1 MKKSL
6 IALLLLSACGGGGEG
21 GNNMATP
28 ATSGGAGAGGKAQGG
43 GDGGPDAAKSAVATA
58 ELTGLYES
66 GGGARRNQLC
76 ILDKGTGNA
85 QFGIIAWGAGTDNC
99 MGAGSAVRRGERL
112 TLTMSG
118 DQSCTLDATIRGGAV
133 SLPAAMP
140 AGCAYYC
147 GAGAKL
153 GGVTLAKVGG
163 TAADAMR
170 ARDIVGEPLC
180 EADRGR

>member
-6 IALLLLSACGGGGEG
+6 IALLLLSACGGPDAG
-21 GNNMATP
+21 GNNVAAP
-28 ATSGGAGAGGKAQGG
+28 AGGGSAQSPSGGGG
-43 GDGGPDAAKSAVATA
+43 GGRGAAKSAVATA
-58 ELTGLYES
+58 ELTGLYEA
-66 GGGARRNQLC
+66 GGGARRSQLC

-85 QFGIIAWGAGTDNC
+85 QFGIIAWGEGANNC

-118 DQSCTLDATIRGGAV
+118 DQSCALDATIRGGAV
-133 SLPAAMP
+133 TLPAAMP

-147 GAGAKL
+147 GAGASLK
-153 GGVTLAKVGG
+153 GTTLSKVGS

-170 ARDIVGEPLC
+170 AKDIVGESLC
-180 EADRGR
+180 ETDRPG